1 MKRKGNYK
9 RTDQA
14 VIDKIQELEK
24 QGLTKKAIA
33 EQLSLSISVVSKYTA
48 PTKKYLTLAEKKQ
61 VRKLY
66 DEGLSIEAIA
76 DKTGRNASTIQRI
89 TKSFPTRKRPYQ
101 YKNAKPKK
109 MRVLKKP
116 RRNPTSES
124 KRKPDNTKEP
134 EVKLFPNLDP
144 ISGRV
149 KLRIDNRTEI
159 WVKPERMEAVK
170 EKYGL

>member
-14 VIDKIQELEK
+14 VINKIQELEK
-24 QGLTKKAIA
+24 QELTKKAIA

-48 PTKKYLTLAEKKQ
+48 PTKKYLTFEEKTK

-89 TKSFPTRKRPYQ
+89 TKSFPPRKRPYQ

-116 RRNPTSES
+116 RRNPTPES
-124 KRKPDNTKEP
+124 KRKPDNTKQP
-134 EVKLFPNLDP
+134 VVKLYPNLDP
-144 ISGRV
+144 IKGRV
-149 KLRIDNRTEI
+149 KLRVDHKTEI
-159 WVKPERMEAVK
+159 WVRPERMEAVK